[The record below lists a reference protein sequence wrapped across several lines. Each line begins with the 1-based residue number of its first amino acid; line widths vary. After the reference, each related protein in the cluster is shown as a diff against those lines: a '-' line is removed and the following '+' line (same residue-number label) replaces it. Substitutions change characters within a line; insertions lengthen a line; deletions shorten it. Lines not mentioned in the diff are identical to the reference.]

1 MTTPPDS
8 FLPDNQEPNPTD
20 VDGLVDQAMGN
31 QNPPPSD
38 AGANGSDTPPAPA
51 TQPQVITPQQYA
63 ALAHQNQQLQQ
74 LVALQAQQAQ
84 QFGGGDDQQQPEP
97 IETLEQYGQRLD
109 QILPRMYQGNPE
121 GLQEARQTLMSEHEV
136 RIRAAQGDATQSELA
151 AMRQQLERVTDMLER
166 GGNGQA
172 WEPELQ
178 YAALNMASTMAG
190 MLGSTFDASY
200 VFQGLQNGTLQNSDP
215 QTYQMVSD
223 IMQGVNVGHDLASAQ
238 PIIRANIRRRAGLSD
253 PNQNGQAG
261 GVPPTQQQQ
270 APGMPPTPPGGGAST
285 AQGRRFNSLEEVTDE
300 YLRDGTTMT
309 TAEFDSYVAQFSA

>member
-1 MTTPPDS
+1 M
-8 FLPDNQEPNPTD
+8 
-20 VDGLVDQAMGN
+20 DQALN
-31 QNPPPSD
+31 EDAPQPD
-38 AGANGSDTPPAPA
+38 AGQDAPAEQQPAPA
-51 TQPQVITPQQYA
+51 PQHRSSRKSSTRQ
-63 ALAHQNQQLQQ
+63 LAHQNQQLQQ

-84 QFGGGDDQQQPEP
+84 QFAEGDDQQQPEP

-136 RIRAAQGDATQSELA
+136 RIRAAQGDATQNELA
-151 AMRQQLERVTDMLER
+151 AMRQQLERVTEMLER

-190 MLGSTFDASY
+190 MLGPTFDAAY
-200 VFQGLQNGTLQNSDP
+200 VFQGLQNGTLQNTDP

-238 PIIRANIRRRAGLSD
+238 PIIRANILRRAGQ
-253 PNQNGQAG
+253 PAQNHRTGKQ
-261 GVPPTQQQQ
+261 
-270 APGMPPTPPGGGAST
+270 
-285 AQGRRFNSLEEVTDE
+285 
-300 YLRDGTTMT
+300 
-309 TAEFDSYVAQFSA
+309 AEFRQPNNSKSQGCLPLHRAAVPAPRKVVGSTLWRK